1 MTVKNK
7 TEKFRIIFQFLEGN
21 HSVLCG
27 NAVVF
32 RAFYSMQCVDSTNR
46 KIYGR
51 PYSGTGWNPRRS
63 ECTAD
68 VASGSSFGGC
78 FCSSVRNF

>member
-7 TEKFRIIFQFLEGN
+7 TEKFRIIFQFLKGN
-21 HSVLCG
+21 IRFFVGTLLFSVL
-27 NAVVF
+27 
-32 RAFYSMQCVDSTNR
+32 FYSMQCVDSTNR